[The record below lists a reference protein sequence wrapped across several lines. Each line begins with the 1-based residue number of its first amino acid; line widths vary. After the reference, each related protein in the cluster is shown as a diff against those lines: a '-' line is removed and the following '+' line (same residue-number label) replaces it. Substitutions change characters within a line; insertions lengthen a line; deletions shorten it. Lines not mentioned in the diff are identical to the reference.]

1 MKENILIADDERDIR
16 ESLAL
21 VLQGEC
27 YNCITVENGEEA
39 INELEK
45 SNIDVLI
52 TDIMMPKMDGLQ
64 VLQKTTEISPQTI
77 VIVITAYASV
87 ESAVGALRNGASD
100 YVIKPLDFDEV
111 IFKINQFL
119 EHRETTIENKY
130 LRSQI
135 DKRFNYDNIVGKSKG
150 MQEVFSMIER
160 VSPAN
165 SNILITGQTGTGK
178 ELVARAIHKNS
189 PRTNKPFIPVNCGAI
204 PENLYESEFFGYKKG
219 SFTGATTDHDGLF
232 KSANNGTIF
241 LDEIGDLPEHMQIKL
256 LRVLQEK
263 EIRPVGSS
271 SEFKVD
277 FRLIAATN
285 KNLAEEV
292 QNGNFREDL
301 FYRLNVIEIKL
312 PALKDRKDDIPLLVN
327 HFIKIYNEELKRSI
341 KGVDNEVMKI
351 FLNYEWKGNL
361 RELENLIERAVLLCE
376 NDYITI
382 KEIPS
387 YIIQKTE
394 IADEVPVDLNDALD
408 NFEKSHIIKVL
419 MTTNWNRTEA
429 AKLLGIDFSTL
440 YRKMVKYSIIESAH
454 DQNQEQAK

>member
-1 MKENILIADDERDIR
+1 MKENILIADDEKDIR
-16 ESLAL
+16 DSLAI
-21 VLQGEC
+21 VLQTEG
-27 YNCITVENGEEA
+27 YNCTTVKDGQEA
-39 INELEK
+39 LGILEK
-45 SNIDVLI
+45 SDIDVLI
-52 TDIMMPKMDGLQ
+52 TDIMMPNVDGLQ
-64 VLQKTTEISPQTI
+64 VLQKATEISPRTI
-77 VIVITAYASV
+77 VILITAYASV

-100 YVIKPLDFDEV
+100 YIIKPLDFEEV
-111 IFKINQFL
+111 IFKIKQFL
-119 EHRETTIENKY
+119 NHRETTVENKY

-135 DKRFNYDNIVGKSKG
+135 DKRFNYDNIVGRSKE
-150 MQEVFSMIER
+150 MQEVFAMIER
-160 VSPAN
+160 ISSAS

-189 PRTNKPFIPVNCGAI
+189 PRANKPFIPVNCGAI

-219 SFTGATTDHDGLF
+219 SFTGATSDHDGLF

-263 EIRPVGSS
+263 EIRPIGGNSQI
-271 SEFKVD
+271 KVD

-327 HFIKIYNEELKRSI
+327 HFIKNYNEELKRNI
-341 KGVDNEVMKI
+341 KGVDNQVMKI

-376 NDYITI
+376 GEYITI

-394 IADEVPVDLNDALD
+394 IPDEVPVNLNEALE
-408 NFEKSHIIKVL
+408 NYEKSHIIKVL

-440 YRKMVKYSIIESAH
+440 YRKMLKYSIIEST
-454 DQNQEQAK
+454 QNQDQ